1 MSDSVTASQE
11 GKCIESKSIKEEAMK
26 EAMKEVMEEVME
38 EAPGLQPVARIHLG
52 ATGSSL
58 LLRSRCGETLYPDD
72 EVSPPDDTA
81 LVTAVST
88 LSSEVIGN
96 HSTEADDAGPTKTE
110 ESSGDETSLVDDEG
124 SGSEGNS
131 RAENDCTD

>member
-11 GKCIESKSIKEEAMK
+11 GKCIESKSIKE

-72 EVSPPDDTA
+72 EGSPLDDTA
-81 LVTAVST
+81 LARQLQSPA
-88 LSSEVIGN
+88 L
-96 HSTEADDAGPTKTE
+96 
-110 ESSGDETSLVDDEG
+110 
-124 SGSEGNS
+124 
-131 RAENDCTD
+131 R